1 MRARDKFPEAEG
13 RRIVEERSGGAC
25 EACRSPFGTDWAHR
39 KGRAQGGTWEPS
51 NGLFLC
57 RTCHSWCHANPALA
71 RERGLI
77 VKGSREP
84 KEVPVRLL
92 THLGIRWGLLDNTG
106 CITWQIPGV
115 GLTDTNHHT

>member
-13 RRIVEERSGGAC
+13 RRLVQERSGGMC

-51 NGLFLC
+51 NGVFLC
-57 RTCHSWCHANPALA
+57 RRCHNWCHANVALA

-92 THLGIRWGLLDNTG
+92 THLGVRWALLDNTG
-106 CITWQIPGV
+106 GITWQIPGV
-115 GLTDTNHHT
+115 GLTDTNQ